1 VKRCG
6 SHSVDVDGQGVTLK
20 TIQEPRKQAR
30 DFGYSG
36 EDERRKSTAH
46 EERTG
51 LVPSLWVSNEMRTR
65 PEGSTCW
72 SRARCPPR
80 AHNGS

>member
-1 VKRCG
+1 MAKRCG
-6 SHSVDVDGQGVTLK
+6 SHSVDVDGQGVTSK
-20 TIQEPRKQAR
+20 TRQEPRKQV
-30 DFGYSG
+30 GYSG

-65 PEGSTCW
+65 PRKE
-72 SRARCPPR
+72 
-80 AHNGS
+80 HLLE